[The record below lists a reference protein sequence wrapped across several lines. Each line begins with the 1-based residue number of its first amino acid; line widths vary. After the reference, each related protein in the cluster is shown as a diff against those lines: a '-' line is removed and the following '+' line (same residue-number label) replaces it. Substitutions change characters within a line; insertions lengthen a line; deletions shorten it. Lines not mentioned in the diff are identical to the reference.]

1 MAYYLESK
9 GLSWADTNQVIRP
22 QDSLEIAKA
31 GFFQKSR
38 KALVVDINYRL
49 MARENRLYLYTKFAD
64 SIVLPTEITGQL
76 SFQADSQ
83 RFDIKANLKQQD
95 TLFIEIA
102 EAPRSLYLDPDPWGL
117 ISWRE
122 NRPLTYLLYDLSQGP
137 NPETRRQAL
146 LKLLE
151 SAQPKLLTTVV
162 GVAMDSEDPEL
173 RKLGLEKFS
182 SLRPDGKNKLRSS
195 LEAMAQDE
203 ADVKLKQ
210 KAQELLLEMEP
221 WTIMNW

>member
-1 MAYYLESK
+1 M
-9 GLSWADTNQVIRP
+9 
-22 QDSLEIAKA
+22 
-31 GFFQKSR
+31 
-38 KALVVDINYRL
+38 
-49 MARENRLYLYTKFAD
+49 
-64 SIVLPTEITGQL
+64 
-76 SFQADSQ
+76 
-83 RFDIKANLKQQD
+83 KQQD

-137 NPETRRQAL
+137 SPKIRRQAL

-162 GVAMDSEDPEL
+162 GVALDSEDPEL

-182 SLRPDGKNKLRSS
+182 SLRPDGKNRLRSS

-221 WTIMNW
+221 